1 MINIIT
7 ILDCYFIWLS
17 NIPVREYKNTDVD
30 QIHILFE
37 NKKKSGIYLFLKKKN
52 TKRDV
57 QNFKMCPASI
67 NKVGPSNIGV
77 H

>member
-37 NKKKSGIYLFLKKKN
+37 NKQKSGIYL
-52 TKRDV
+52 
-57 QNFKMCPASI
+57 
-67 NKVGPSNIGV
+67 
-77 H
+77 